1 MGDQSAG
8 LENRDCCCCRDTDE
22 DTASAATAGKS
33 GEEKGA
39 NCLKAIKSNF
49 DFKLANHQNYSFLT
63 QKIKNKK
70 RIICIELSFIAGK
83 KNLKLVSIFF
93 LGHTGT
99 RRSGW
104 LISIRFL
111 CFGKWRDEC

>member
-8 LENRDCCCCRDTDE
+8 LENRDCCCCCRDTDE

-39 NCLKAIKSNF
+39 NCFEAIKSNF

-63 QKIKNKK
+63 QKIKKRE
-70 RIICIELSFIAGK
+70 RIICIELSFMKGRK
-83 KNLKLVSIFF
+83 
-93 LGHTGT
+93 T
-99 RRSGW
+99 
-104 LISIRFL
+104 
-111 CFGKWRDEC
+111 